1 MGNQKILVIE
11 DDADQRLGY
20 QVLLRAHQYETFFA
34 FDSVTAMDEAR
45 QHRPNLIILD
55 LGLLA
60 CDGFIL
66 MERFKASSY
75 LSVIPVIVVSARDPH
90 YNKDRALTSG
100 ARAYLQKPWDDHD
113 LLALIAAQL
122 RPDVAVGR

>member
-1 MGNQKILVIE
+1 MPDKKILVIE

-20 QVLLRAHQYETFFA
+20 QVLLRAHHYQTFFA

-45 QHRPNLIILD
+45 HHRPDLIILD

-66 MERFKASSY
+66 MERFRASSY
-75 LSVIPVIVVSARDPH
+75 LSATPVIVVSARDPH
-90 YNKDRALTSG
+90 QNRERALQFG
-100 ARAYLQKPWDDHD
+100 ARAYVQKPWNDAE
-113 LLALIAAQL
+113 LLALIASLSAGQL
-122 RPDVAVGR
+122 APA